1 MTADERIEALLNR
14 FGETISD
21 LPNGKDYD
29 WSRPAYDDVHLQSA
43 KKAAY
48 VWMWDEYQDAD
59 IIPMDEI
66 EPPLCDYICHLADVI
81 DRMEVA
87 LETATRCADCDTCK
101 HIDDKCQG
109 DYSGCGD
116 FPACN
121 YCVDERH
128 MHDVEAKH
136 DDR

>member
-14 FGETISD
+14 FGQTITD
-21 LPNGKDYD
+21 LPKTKDYD

-81 DRMEVA
+81 DRMEAV
-87 LETATRCADCDTCK
+87 LETATRLIDCMYCENRCDEGYSECFRIADRLLTD
-101 HIDDKCQG
+101 
-109 DYSGCGD
+109 
-116 FPACN
+116 
-121 YCVDERH
+121 VDIEG
-128 MHDVEAKH
+128 E
-136 DDR
+136 